1 MQTLRQGVV
10 AMLKHYWKMTISYI
24 LQSFNWAL
32 DEVRGN
38 KGNYFL
44 ASVTNVTKKVGEIK
58 TISIKVFLVDQQ
70 EKENKCIINRTWTGH
85 CPTDMIDKYI
95 DSQSLYVIK
104 QLALIFKDHS
114 QELADGTYTM
124 E

>member
-1 MQTLRQGVV
+1 MQTLRQEAV

-24 LQSFNWAL
+24 IQSFNWAL

-44 ASVTNVTKKVGEIK
+44 ASVTNVTKKIGEIK

-70 EKENKCIINRTWTGH
+70 EKENKCIINNTWTGY
-85 CPTDMIDKYI
+85 CPAGMVDKYI

>member
-1 MQTLRQGVV
+1 MQTLRQEEV

-44 ASVTNVTKKVGEIK
+44 ASVTNVTKKIGEIK

-70 EKENKCIINRTWTGH
+70 EKGNKCIIDSTWTGH
-85 CPTDMIDKYI
+85 CPTDMVDKYV
-95 DSQSLYVIK
+95 DSLSLDVVMK
-104 QLALIFKDHS
+104 LALIFKDHS

>member
-1 MQTLRQGVV
+1 MQTLRQGVT

-38 KGNYFL
+38 RGSYFL
-44 ASVTNVTKKVGEIK
+44 ASVTNVTKKIGDIK

-70 EKENKCIINRTWTGH
+70 EKDNKCIIDKAWTGF
-85 CPTDMIDKYI
+85 CPADMVDKYI
-95 DSQSLYVIK
+95 AFLSLDVIK

-114 QELADGTYTM
+114 QELVDGTYTM

>member
-1 MQTLRQGVV
+1 
-10 AMLKHYWKMTISYI
+10 MTISYI

-38 KGNYFL
+38 KGSYFL
-44 ASVTNVTKKVGEIK
+44 ASVTNVTKKIGEMK

-70 EKENKCIINRTWTGH
+70 EKDNKCIIDRTWTGN
-85 CPTDMIDKYI
+85 CPTDMVDKYI
-95 DSQSLYVIK
+95 DSLSLDVIK

-114 QELADGTYTM
+114 QELVDGTYTM

>member
-1 MQTLRQGVV
+1 MQTLRQGVT

-32 DEVRGN
+32 DEVRSN

-44 ASVTNVTKKVGEIK
+44 ASVTNVTKKIGDMK

-70 EKENKCIINRTWTGH
+70 EKNDKCIIDRTWTGH
-85 CPTDMIDKYI
+85 CPADMVDKYI
-95 DSQSLYVIK
+95 ASLSLDVIK

-114 QELADGTYTM
+114 QELVDGTYTM

>member
-1 MQTLRQGVV
+1 MQTLRQEAV

-44 ASVTNVTKKVGEIK
+44 ASVTNVTKKIGEMK

-70 EKENKCIINRTWTGH
+70 EKENKCIIDRTWTGS
-85 CPTDMIDKYI
+85 CPTDMVDKYI